1 MTRAI
6 TRVFKARHGLCVNDL
21 VIFKAEKYNA
31 DEDEDEHETRDVI
44 GLICK
49 GRKDEQKAMGNKM
62 RIHMASGKEWEAY
75 PTAAGG
81 YEFFTTDEHGLALT
95 LRWVPKRFK
104 DGKKACMK
112 DGSRRFN
119 FSIISPNT
127 RKHPVVATLNKTG
140 LEILDSYKL
149 PKGSI
154 STPLST
160 PKQVSTILGDVMEE
174 EDGDEHS
181 SEYCVTDDALRE
193 IITVTSIWVTLKEG
207 WSPSF
212 RYDSKDTGSSDMV
225 LPSGS
230 SPSKSTPLLGDV
242 SSPPGSPLLMP
253 SEKRA
258 SIKSISSG
266 IVRRASLLSK
276 GATNNRA
283 STFSI
288 GDDYAPEQI
297 PSRSPSVNRLRAD
310 STSAVLVHRAT
321 SNSRRNKSTTYA
333 GSNNLS
339 AYPPTAQS
347 VWASSPRSSS
357 FSGRDDDPH
366 TRARSPHDLSAS
378 PRRSR
383 HERDTTP
390 TPTTARRHG
399 GGDDDDDDDSDS
411 DSSEDEADEDAQR
424 QPSSALNSSS
434 STAKTYST
442 EDDQAKTPTAMDKK
456 KERRRSRRSEKE
468 KHAMP
473 SGDEKTKHRFGNSLR
488 RLLCG
493 RSEKKSH

>member
-31 DEDEDEHETRDVI
+31 DEEEDEHETRDVI

-95 LRWVPKRFK
+95 LRWVPKRLK

-174 EDGDEHS
+174 EDGDAS

-207 WSPSF
+207 WSPNF
-212 RYDSKDTGSSDMV
+212 RYDSKDSGSSEMG

-230 SPSKSTPLLGDV
+230 SPSKSTPLLGDI

-258 SIKSISSG
+258 SIKSFSSG
-266 IVRRASLLSK
+266 VVRRASLLSK
-276 GATNNRA
+276 GATNHRA

-288 GDDYAPEQI
+288 GDDYTPEQT

-347 VWASSPRSSS
+347 VWASSPRNSS

-366 TRARSPHDLSAS
+366 LRARSPHDISVS

-383 HERDTTP
+383 RDRDTTP
-390 TPTTARRHG
+390 TPTRATRNG
-399 GGDDDDDDDSDS
+399 GREDDDDDESDS
-411 DSSEDEADEDAQR
+411 DSSEDEANEDARR

-434 STAKTYST
+434 STAKTDST
-442 EDDQAKTPTAMDKK
+442 EDDTAKTPTAVDEKK
-456 KERRRSRRSEKE
+456 QKRRSRRGEKE
-468 KHAMP
+468 KHATTG
-473 SGDEKTKHRFGNSLR
+473 GDAKAKHGFGNSLR

-493 RSEKKSH
+493 RSEKKIH

>member
-95 LRWVPKRFK
+95 LRWVPKRLK

-160 PKQVSTILGDVMEE
+160 PQQKSTILGDVMEE
-174 EDGDEHS
+174 EDGDEHA

-193 IITVTSIWVTLKEG
+193 IITLTSIWVTLKEG

-212 RYDSKDTGSSDMV
+212 RYDSKDASSSDTG

-230 SPSKSTPLLGDV
+230 SPSKSTPLLGDI
-242 SSPPGSPLLMP
+242 SSPPASPLLMP

-276 GATNNRA
+276 GATNHRA

-288 GDDYAPEQI
+288 GDDYAPEQT

-321 SNSRRNKSTTYA
+321 SNSRKNKSTTYA

-339 AYPPTAQS
+339 AYPPTAQA
-347 VWASSPRSSS
+347 VWASSPRASS
-357 FSGRDDDPH
+357 FLGRDDDPH
-366 TRARSPHDLSAS
+366 TRARSPHDISPS
-378 PRRSR
+378 PRRNR
-383 HERDTTP
+383 HDRDTTP
-390 TPTTARRHG
+390 TPTRHAG
-399 GGDDDDDDDSDS
+399 GHDDDDDESDG
-411 DSSEDEADEDAQR
+411 DSSQDEADEDAQR
-424 QPSSALNSSS
+424 QPSSTLNS
-434 STAKTYST
+434 ST
-442 EDDQAKTPTAMDKK
+442 EDDQTKAPSKIDEK
-456 KERRRSRRSEKE
+456 KEKRRSRRSEKG

-473 SGDEKTKHRFGNSLR
+473 GDDEKTKYRFGNSLR
-488 RLLCG
+488 RILCG
-493 RSEKKSH
+493 RSQKKSQ